1 MQRLLIIA
9 GLGLSAALACG
20 FMRTKQS
27 SAVARASSL
36 QETQST
42 LANQSAA
49 SEAER
54 AKLQETIR
62 DQKATRAGIAPP
74 KALSPALTAWLLAGN
89 FSEIPPA
96 LVPELRA
103 ELGVS
108 GSTASDFVLISKP
121 TLRTLSPPSP
131 RGKDA
136 LPDSFCALLAIGP
149 QQKQQIEAA
158 LGSARADFAVWA
170 KQNVR
175 RERTEGEISGPEGE
189 TICKYVLPMDQ
200 EVCGSLSNR
209 LMSAVAD
216 SLGSQRAELF
226 RTYSDTWFQIEMGYL
241 GGVTNT
247 LSVLRQPNGLCY
259 ELRRNGPAP
268 FGQMSEGPGLINE
281 KYFPPAWR
289 NIFPGG
295 WTELSQRED
304 FELPQKPAQ

>member
-1 MQRLLIIA
+1 MKRLFIIA
-9 GLGLSAALACG
+9 ALGLSAALACG
-20 FMRTKQS
+20 FMRVKQS

-36 QETQST
+36 QEMQSA
-42 LANQSAA
+42 LVNQSAA

-62 DQKATRAGIAPP
+62 DQKTTRAGIAPP
-74 KALSPALTAWLLAGN
+74 KALSPALTAWLLSGN
-89 FSEIPPA
+89 FSEIPA
-96 LVPELRA
+96 SLVPELRA

-108 GSTASDFVLISKP
+108 GNTAADFVLISKP

-136 LPDSFCALLAIGP
+136 LPDSFCALLAISP
-149 QQKQQIEAA
+149 QQKQQLEAA
-158 LGSARADFAVWA
+158 LGSARADFAAWA

-175 RERTEGEISGPEGE
+175 RDGAEGE
-189 TICKYVLPMDQ
+189 TVCKYVLPMDQ

-289 NIFPGG
+289 NVFPGG
-295 WTELSQRED
+295 WTEVSQREG
-304 FELPQKPAQ
+304 FELPQKASR